1 MFRYLAL
8 LAILASG
15 SALSAAERAPR
26 YADRWVYSMYNLQ
39 VEKSADEVVQ
49 LVDRAAKAG
58 YTGVVLADYK
68 LNILDRVPE
77 GYFRNVARVK
87 KAAEAANIELIPLV
101 FPIGYSKGILVHD
114 PNLAAGLPVKDAPFV
129 TKDGR
134 AVPASPPV
142 RIENGDFEAATGDRL
157 LKLGQDGPGKC
168 TFVDRTVA
176 ASGKQSVRMQETTAD
191 CRITAVGGAAVGV
204 LPTVGAGED
213 ERLSGP
219 RVQVPGAR
227 QERPPADVPLRSPQA
242 RAGLDRDGRG
252 VQQPRRFG
260 RRGVPR
266 GVGRAEGN
274 RVAGRLADRRTK
286 PRERAPARRL
296 PAGREVRRRSTVYEE
311 GKDFL
316 PVKDAKLATN
326 PTRASTGS
334 TTPEPR
340 SSWPRTRGSRAATPC
355 S

>member
-114 PNLAAGLPVKDAPFV
+114 PNPNSSRALAFRSAAERTVCSSRPA
-129 TKDGR
+129 R
-134 AVPASPPV
+134 ASRMLISMSSAFAACSNASP
-142 RIENGDFEAATGDRL
+142 
-157 LKLGQDGPGKC
+157 
-168 TFVDRTVA
+168 
-176 ASGKQSVRMQETTAD
+176 
-191 CRITAVGGAAVGV
+191 
-204 LPTVGAGED
+204 
-213 ERLSGP
+213 
-219 RVQVPGAR
+219 
-227 QERPPADVPLRSPQA
+227 
-242 RAGLDRDGRG
+242 
-252 VQQPRRFG
+252 
-260 RRGVPR
+260 
-266 GVGRAEGN
+266 
-274 RVAGRLADRRTK
+274 
-286 PRERAPARRL
+286 AP
-296 PAGREVRRRSTVYEE
+296 
-311 GKDFL
+311 
-316 PVKDAKLATN
+316 
-326 PTRASTGS
+326 
-334 TTPEPR
+334 
-340 SSWPRTRGSRAATPC
+340 C
-355 S
+355 Q